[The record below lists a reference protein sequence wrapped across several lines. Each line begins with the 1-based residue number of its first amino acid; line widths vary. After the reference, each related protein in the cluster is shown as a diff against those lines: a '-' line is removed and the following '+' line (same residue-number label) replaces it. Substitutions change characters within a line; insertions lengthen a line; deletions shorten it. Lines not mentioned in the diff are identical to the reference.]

1 MEATIDAT
9 ERENVPADIATLDL
23 QFHELL
29 IRAAKHQRLLTSWQS
44 LQGQLKL
51 ALLQQG
57 LVHPH
62 FADVVA
68 DNHRELL
75 AQLRARNE
83 ERATVLLEEQLE
95 RFHQSA
101 LRLN

>member
-1 MEATIDAT
+1 
-9 ERENVPADIATLDL
+9 V
-23 QFHELL
+23 
-29 IRAAKHQRLLTSWQS
+29 
-44 LQGQLKL
+44 KL

-62 FADVVA
+62 FADAVA
-68 DNHRELL
+68 DTHRELL

-83 ERATVLLEEQLE
+83 ERATALLEEQLE